1 MECIAVFEK
10 VAEGYV
16 AFEGLPGSITQV
28 AILQEAREDLREAL
42 KLILEPDRALAEESI
57 QGREVV

>member
-1 MECIAVFEK
+1 LKK

-16 AFEGLPGSITQV
+16 AFEGLPDSITQV
-28 AILQEAREDLREAL
+28 AILEEARENLREAL
-42 KLILEPDRALAEESI
+42 KLILEPDCALAEESI